1 LEAKGYSVIKVHKNP
16 FMADGKDFKVV
27 KDGNWKEYYNEELI
41 EFANTLL

>member
-1 LEAKGYSVIKVHKNP
+1 
-16 FMADGKDFKVV
+16 MADGKDFKVV